1 MIIKSRKRMVE
12 VFKTSVTEER
22 SEALLELLQ
31 RHLPESE
38 INFDLEDCDKILRVE
53 ADKIDINFIVA
64 IMNEQG
70 FHCEVL
76 E

>member
-1 MIIKSRKRMVE
+1 MIE

-31 RHLPESE
+31 RHFPESE
-38 INFDLEDCDKILRVE
+38 INFDLDDCDKILRIKS
-53 ADKIDINFIVA
+53 DRIDIHFIVTL
-64 IMNEQG
+64 MNEQG

>member
-1 MIIKSRKRMVE
+1 MIIKRRKRTVE